1 MRRLDMRRSAA
12 KSNQI
17 LLDLSSERWCGA
29 QSSARR
35 PDCQKLYLSSDEGGL
50 GPKSYL
56 FMGE

>member
-1 MRRLDMRRSAA
+1 MQQLDMHRSAA

-17 LLDLSSERWCGA
+17 PLDLSSEHWCGA
-29 QSSARR
+29 QSSARK
-35 PDCQKLYLSSDEGGL
+35 PDCQKLYLSSDKGGL